1 MAKRKINKS
10 QAIRDFLG
18 NEPGATPKV
27 IIEGLAKKG
36 VKVSD
41 ALVRAVNYIPRASN
55 VRLKKRVRRSGDT
68 QNGSKVDFA
77 RLVEAKALAEKMGG
91 ISRARSALEMLAK
104 LTT

>member
-36 VKVSD
+36 VKVSA
-41 ALVRAVNYIPRASN
+41 ALVSAVKYSPRASN
-55 VRLKKRVRRSGDT
+55 GRRKKRGRRAGVSP
-68 QNGSKVDFA
+68 NGSKVDFA